1 MDTLG
6 GHGPAARATPPRI
19 VLFVDERGGDWH
31 ARRLKRAFETRGADV
46 TVACLKA
53 CAFDTSRPSGLV
65 IPGFSPR
72 FSLGFDPAFG
82 PDFGQGSGPAEL
94 PDAAFVR
101 SIGDGS
107 LEQITFRLGILH
119 ALEASGVRVWNG
131 PRAIERSVDKSTAT
145 FLFQRAGIP
154 VPATVT
160 TEGRDRAMATM
171 SVVGLPAVSKPMFG
185 AQGVGIVRL
194 DDADGL
200 PAADDVGHVYH
211 MQRLIEPNAWRTG
224 PAPAPVDGLPGDGL
238 AVSRS
243 PAGRPRA
250 GSSVVANDVN
260 PNEIRHY
267 VDWRVLV
274 SADRVVAAM
283 ARKSTSWITNVH
295 QGGTPSAVTPDA
307 EMAQLALAAAA
318 AVGAD
323 YGGVDLIRDCDGR
336 LLVLEVNSNPAWR
349 GLQSVAGV
357 DIADALA
364 RDLLAAIGAD
374 GVETAVAETSSAWGD
389 RPGGG
394 PT

>member
-31 ARRLKRAFETRGADV
+31 ARRLKRAFEARGAIV

-53 CAFDTSRPSGLV
+53 CAFDTAQPTGLV
-65 IPGFSPR
+65 IPGFGP
-72 FSLGFDPAFG
+72 GFEPG
-82 PDFGQGSGPAEL
+82 HQVAEL
-94 PDAAFVR
+94 PDAVFVR

-160 TEGRDRAMATM
+160 TEGRDRAMAAT
-171 SVVGLPAVSKPMFG
+171 SIVGLPAVSKPMFG
-185 AQGVGIVRL
+185 AQGVGIVRI

-211 MQRLIEPNAWRTG
+211 MQRLIEPAPIGGRGDTG
-224 PAPAPVDGLPGDGL
+224 RRG
-238 AVSRS
+238 
-243 PAGRPRA
+243 
-250 GSSVVANDVN
+250 GSG
-260 PNEIRHY
+260 ETTY

-274 SADRVVAAM
+274 SGGRVVAAM
-283 ARKSTSWITNVH
+283 ARQSTSWITNVH
-295 QGGTPSAVTPDA
+295 QGGAPSAVTPDA
-307 EMAQLALAAAA
+307 EMARLALAAAA

-323 YGGVDLIRDCDGR
+323 YGGVDLIRDCDRR

-364 RDLLAAIGAD
+364 RDLLAAIGA
-374 GVETAVAETSSAWGD
+374 GAVKTAVAETSSAWGD

-394 PT
+394 AT